1 VKESS
6 LHNLEL
12 LMSAGLQNNVLED
25 PRRIMTEKQRKLLT
39 ELSETSLKAYI
50 DFKNHPLFMSYLVE
64 RSPLKYYAEANIGS
78 RPAKRGSGELKF
90 EDLRAIPFVGA
101 WS

>member
-1 VKESS
+1 
-6 LHNLEL
+6 
-12 LMSAGLQNNVLED
+12 MSAGLQNNVLED
-25 PRRIMTEKQRKLLT
+25 PRRVMNEKQRQLLT
-39 ELSETSLKAYI
+39 ELSESSLKSYI

-64 RSPLKYYAEANIGS
+64 KSPLKYYAEANIGS